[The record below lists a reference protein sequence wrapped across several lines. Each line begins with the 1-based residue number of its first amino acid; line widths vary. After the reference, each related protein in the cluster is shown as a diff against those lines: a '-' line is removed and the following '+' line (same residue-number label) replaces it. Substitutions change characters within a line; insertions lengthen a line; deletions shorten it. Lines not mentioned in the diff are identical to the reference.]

1 MVIYK
6 NNLNFN
12 MIKTSIL
19 PLLVCFLFLMGCTQ
33 NRILNFEQ
41 IKSNGNYTVN
51 IFDSRSQQDKSFQSS
66 SKGIYWGDNNF
77 NPTSLE
83 LLKKSLKNKTKE
95 NLKVNVEKFQI
106 VEIRRNHYIY
116 ATKKPTKTMK
126 DYLTVKQRVF
136 KIRCNFNGL
145 VNNIEKTAD
154 AESYFQPGG
163 TYPGILGETKSVKKA
178 VIYCLDKLSAKIIN

>member
-12 MIKTSIL
+12 MTKTSIL
-19 PLLVCFLFLMGCTQ
+19 TLLFCFLFLMGCTQ
-33 NRILNFEQ
+33 NRILNFKQ
-41 IKSNGNYTVN
+41 IKSNGNYTVS
-51 IFDSRSQQDKSFQSS
+51 ILDSRSGQEKSFQSS

-95 NLKVNVEKFQI
+95 NLKVNIEKFQI
-106 VEIRRNHYIY
+106 VEIRRNYYISNSFI
-116 ATKKPTKTMK
+116 KTLG
-126 DYLTVKQRVF
+126 DYLMFKNRVF
-136 KIRCNFNGL
+136 KIKCNFNGL
-145 VNNIEKTAD
+145 INNIEKTAN

-163 TYPGILGETKSVKKA
+163 TYPGILGETKSVKKS
-178 VIYCLDKLSAKIIN
+178 VINCLDKLSEKIIN